1 MIGPSGA
8 GKSAL
13 ALQLLALG
21 AELVAD
27 DRTDIIR
34 QGDHLI
40 ADVPQAIAGM
50 IEARGMGILRM
61 RPAGPTRLAV
71 VIDLSQ
77 TETKRHP
84 EPHEHEILG
93 VRLPCLY
100 RIDAPHFAAAILLY
114 LRCSISFRP

>member
-50 IEARGMGILRM
+50 IEARGMGILERCDPCGPS
-61 RPAGPTRLAV
+61 PAGLNVAPT
-71 VIDLSQ
+71 
-77 TETKRHP
+77 
-84 EPHEHEILG
+84 
-93 VRLPCLY
+93 
-100 RIDAPHFAAAILLY
+100 
-114 LRCSISFRP
+114 